1 MPGSRTDRA
10 AMDGDAHG
18 ASLACLREPIIPR
31 PSASIRNSR
40 TLLGAMVLLFVPG
53 MSLVVNAQEEQ
64 SRQPPERLPAQVA
77 VETFPL
83 EPAPKLP
90 NPDSATSRPDDE
102 TKTRKTES
110 PSSRSAVR
118 VRIPGSPGASKASE
132 EEGNPRILELPAD
145 LSALRVETIER
156 LKQFNT
162 LSAGLATNNP
172 VGGPFDSLLKSQS
185 ASTAG
190 KAAGSASS
198 TTQAPD
204 AGPVSATKP
213 PATPAGSRTGN
224 QTLREVLLE
233 RQVLLDEHDQG
244 VKELQELAHARLNP
258 ERQSAAARSELE
270 RLQAQLAQPPQSL
283 LPPAFRGSATEITQ
297 AALGEMK
304 DAIETAKGDLK
315 ESQAKSESVR
325 AELAS
330 AGSKQNAL
338 HAERDKLYQQVATLK
353 APHQEREPA
362 TSVAK
367 TPQLRLLAQERLTNV
382 KLAAR
387 VAALRLKIVETKLA
401 AELALADLRELSL
414 HVLEA
419 HMQVS
424 RKVLDQMQ
432 LRYREAAELEQ
443 HALKQAA
450 ATQENM
456 ARQADDPLEQYR
468 ARRRAEILELEARVV
483 KNEQALAAGTH
494 PALEEQLALAD
505 RAEADFAQIKQLLD
519 DGNVSRLDALRLNND
534 FRRIGPERDRILR
547 NELTSLETQLQYYE
561 NTLTSVELELIEDSM
576 ADQVEHDAVLE
587 RLAPQRHSQAQ
598 SDFAELEHSY
608 KAVLVRQ
615 KVILTKLVARA
626 SETLKQV
633 TRRLRVLDEEYGF
646 IRTHIFWVRDQEPL
660 GLATVQ
666 QLGLE
671 LKRLVKGMLTLA
683 AESSDRRSW
692 AHPSSEFLTAA
703 VAAVILPLG
712 LFRLRR
718 LLRRRIT
725 RALPPSHLHG
735 NQVKPMKVEM
745 SHAIKRT

>member
-1 MPGSRTDRA
+1 
-10 AMDGDAHG
+10 MDGDAHG
-18 ASLACLREPIIPR
+18 APLACSREHIIPR

-40 TLLGAMVLLFVPG
+40 TLLGAMVLLCVLG
-53 MSLVVNAQEEQ
+53 MSLVVNAQEEP
-64 SRQPPERLPAQVA
+64 SRQPPERLPAEAA

-83 EPAPKLP
+83 ESAPKLP
-90 NPDSATSRPDDE
+90 NPDNATSRTGDE

-118 VRIPGSPGASKASE
+118 VRIPGSPGASKAAE

-162 LSAGLATNNP
+162 PSAGLATNNP
-172 VGGPFDSLLKSQS
+172 VGEPLDSLLKPQS

-204 AGPVSATKP
+204 AGPVSTTKP
-213 PATPAGSRTGN
+213 PATPAGSKTGN

-270 RLQAQLAQPPQSL
+270 RLQAQLAQPPQRL
-283 LPPAFRGSATEITQ
+283 LPPAFQGSATEITK

-304 DAIETAKGDLK
+304 DAIETAQGDLR
-315 ESQAKSESVR
+315 ESQAKSESAR

-330 AGSKQNAL
+330 ASGKQNAL
-338 HAERDKLYQQVATLK
+338 RAERDKLYQQVATLG
-353 APHQEREPA
+353 APHQEQEPA

-367 TPQLRLLAQERLTNV
+367 TPRLRLLAQERLTNV

-387 VAALRLKIVETKLA
+387 VAALRLKIAETKLA
-401 AELALADLRELSL
+401 DEQALADVRKLRQR
-414 HVLEA
+414 VLET
-419 HMQVS
+419 HMQVT

-432 LRYREAAELEQ
+432 LRYSEVAELQ
-443 HALKQAA
+443 QRALRQAA

-456 ARQADDPLEQYR
+456 ARQADNPLEQYR

-483 KNEQALAAGTH
+483 KHEQALAAGTH

-547 NELTSLETQLQYYE
+547 NELASIEAQLQYYE
-561 NTLTSVELELIEDSM
+561 NTLTSVELELIEDSL
-576 ADQVEHDAVLE
+576 AVQVEHDAVLE
-587 RLAPQRHSQAQ
+587 RLAPQRHSEAQ
-598 SDFAELEHSY
+598 SDFAELERSY
-608 KAVLVRQ
+608 KAVLERQ

-633 TRRLRVLDEEYGF
+633 TRRLGVLDEEYGF
-646 IRTHIFWVRDQEPL
+646 IRTHIFWLRDQEPL

-666 QLGLE
+666 QLGRE

-683 AESSDRRSW
+683 AESSDRKSW

-735 NQVKPMKVEM
+735 NQVTAIKVEM
-745 SHAIKRT
+745 SQVIKRT

>member
-1 MPGSRTDRA
+1 MDRA

-18 ASLACLREPIIPR
+18 TSLAFSREHISRR
-31 PSASIRNSR
+31 PSASIKNSR
-40 TLLGAMVLLFVPG
+40 TLSGAMVVLFVLG
-53 MSLVVNAQEEQ
+53 MILIVHGQEEQ

-83 EPAPKLP
+83 EPAPKPP
-90 NPDSATSRPDDE
+90 NADNATSRTGDE
-102 TKTRKTES
+102 TKTRKAVS
-110 PSSRSAVR
+110 ASSTSAVR
-118 VRIPGSPGASKASE
+118 GRIPGSPGASKASE
-132 EEGNPRILELPAD
+132 EEGNPTMLELPAD
-145 LSALRVETIER
+145 LNALRVETIER
-156 LKQFNT
+156 LKQYSAS
-162 LSAGLATNNP
+162 SAGLGTNNP
-172 VGGPFDSLLKSQS
+172 VSESLDGPVKAQS
-185 ASTAG
+185 DSTAG

-204 AGPVSATKP
+204 SGPASTTKTP
-213 PATPAGSRTGN
+213 TTPAGSRTGN
-224 QTLREVLLE
+224 QALRAVLVE
-233 RQVLLDEHDQG
+233 RQVLLDEHDQA
-244 VKELQELAHARLNP
+244 VKELQELAHPRLSP

-270 RLQAQLAQPPQSL
+270 RLKVQLAQPPQSL
-283 LPPAFRGSATEITQ
+283 LPPVFQGSATGITK

-304 DAIETAKGDLK
+304 DAIETAQGDLK
-315 ESQAKSESVR
+315 EVQAKSESVR
-325 AELAS
+325 AELAR

-338 HAERDKLYQQVATLK
+338 RAERDKLYQHVATLK
-353 APHQEREPA
+353 ALHQERETA
-362 TSVAK
+362 TGVAR
-367 TPQLRLLAQERLTNV
+367 TPQLRLLAQERLTNA
-382 KLAAR
+382 KLTAR
-387 VAALRLKIVETKLA
+387 VAALRLKVAETKLA
-401 AELALADLRELSL
+401 AELALADLRELSQ

-424 RKVLDQMQ
+424 RRVLDQMQ
-432 LRYREAAELEQ
+432 LRYREAAELQE

-456 ARQADDPLEQYR
+456 ARQSDDPLEQYR

-483 KNEQALAAGTH
+483 KNEQALAAGAH
-494 PALEEQLALAD
+494 PALEEQHALAD
-505 RAEADFAQIKQLLD
+505 RAEADFVQIKQLLD

-547 NELTSLETQLQYYE
+547 NELTSIETQLQYYE
-561 NTLTSVELELIEDSM
+561 NTLTSVELELIEDSL
-576 ADQVEHDAVLE
+576 AVQVEHDAVLE
-587 RLAPQRHSQAQ
+587 RLAPQRHSQAR
-598 SDFAELEHSY
+598 SDFAELERSY

-615 KVILTKLVARA
+615 KVALTKLVARA
-626 SETLKQV
+626 SETLDQV
-633 TRRLRVLDEEYGF
+633 TRRLRVLEEEYGF

-666 QLGLE
+666 HVGRE

-683 AESSDRRSW
+683 EESSDRKSW

-735 NQVKPMKVEM
+735 NQVTPIKVDM

>member
-1 MPGSRTDRA
+1 MDRA

-18 ASLACLREPIIPR
+18 SSLAFLREHISHQPV
-31 PSASIRNSR
+31 ASIRNSR
-40 TLLGAMVLLFVPG
+40 TLSGAMVELFVLG
-53 MSLVVNAQEEQ
+53 MTLVVHGQEEQ
-64 SRQPPERLPAQVA
+64 ARQPPVRLPAQVA

-83 EPAPKLP
+83 EPAPEPPRADK
-90 NPDSATSRPDDE
+90 ATLRTGDE
-102 TKTRKTES
+102 TKTRKTG
-110 PSSRSAVR
+110 SSSSTSAVR
-118 VRIPGSPGASKASE
+118 VRIPGSPGESKASE
-132 EEGNPRILELPAD
+132 EEGNPTILELPAY
-145 LSALRVETIER
+145 LNALRVETIER
-156 LKQFNT
+156 LKQFNAS
-162 LSAGLATNNP
+162 SAGLATNNP
-172 VGGPFDSLLKSQS
+172 VSEPLDNLLSSQS
-185 ASTAG
+185 DSTTG
-190 KAAGSASS
+190 KAARSASS

-204 AGPVSATKP
+204 SGPVSTTKT
-213 PATPAGSRTGN
+213 PATPAGSRSDN
-224 QTLREVLLE
+224 QTLRAVLLE

-244 VKELQELAHARLNP
+244 LKELQELAHPRLSP

-270 RLQAQLAQPPQSL
+270 RLQVQLAQPPQSL
-283 LPPAFRGSATEITQ
+283 LPSVFQGSATEITK

-304 DAIETAKGDLK
+304 DAIETAQGDLK
-315 ESQAKSESVR
+315 EWQAKSESVR
-325 AELAS
+325 AELAR

-338 HAERDKLYQQVATLK
+338 RAERDKLYQQVATLR
-353 APHQEREPA
+353 APHQERETA

-367 TPQLRLLAQERLTNV
+367 SPQLRLLAQERLTNA
-382 KLAAR
+382 KLTAR
-387 VAALRLKIVETKLA
+387 VAALRLKIAETKLA
-401 AELALADLRELSL
+401 AELALADLRDLSQ

-424 RKVLDQMQ
+424 RRVLDQML
-432 LRYREAAELEQ
+432 LRYREVAELQQ

-456 ARQADDPLEQYR
+456 ARQSDDPLEQYR

-494 PALEEQLALAD
+494 PALEEQHALAD
-505 RAEADFAQIKQLLD
+505 RAKADFVQIKQLLD

-561 NTLTSVELELIEDSM
+561 NALTSVELELIEDSL
-576 ADQVEHDAVLE
+576 AVQVEHDAVLE

-598 SDFAELEHSY
+598 SDFAELERSY

-626 SETLKQV
+626 SETLEQV
-633 TRRLRVLDEEYGF
+633 KRRLRVLDEEYGF

-666 QLGLE
+666 QLGRE
-671 LKRLVKGMLTLA
+671 LNRLVKGMLTLA
-683 AESSDRRSW
+683 EESSDRRSW

-735 NQVKPMKVEM
+735 NQVMPIKVEI